1 MEKYMTIE
9 KLQSAVS
16 ECYGA
21 VVQYGDKVFVVDLG
35 EHGDFTAEIY
45 EFIEFPENTGL
56 GYIECSLILWEVT
69 DETFMDNGHAMQW
82 CFDQVK

>member
-9 KLQSAVS
+9 KLRSVVS

-21 VVQYGDKVFVVDLG
+21 VVQYGDKVFVVDLD
-35 EHGDFTAEIY
+35 EHGSFTAEIY
-45 EFIEFPENTGL
+45 EFIEFLENTGL
-56 GYIECSLILWEVT
+56 GDIECSLVLWEVT
-69 DETFMDNGHAMQW
+69 DEAFRDNGHAMQW

>member
-9 KLQSAVS
+9 KLRSAVS

-35 EHGDFTAEIY
+35 EHGGFTAEIY
-45 EFIEFPENTGL
+45 DFIEFPENTGL
-56 GYIECSLILWEVT
+56 GDIECSLMLWEVT
-69 DETFMDNGHAMQW
+69 DETFRDNGHAMQW
-82 CFDQVK
+82 CFDQIK